1 MHPQVYKVL
10 QDNGIIYREVRH
22 DSFSLPI
29 KSPVDF
35 ANALNYELDRITK
48 SVFLRSKQKDKYI
61 MAVCSMSKKLDFA
74 HLAILAGV
82 TKLEVAEKQEL
93 ADKVGYPINGVC
105 SIGLSHDIQVFIDE
119 LLVEFPTVLVG
130 SGEAAVEIELSP
142 VDLTT
147 ISKASLTNITLS
159 V

>member
-10 QDNGIIYREVRH
+10 HDNDITFREVRH
-22 DSFSLPI
+22 DSFSFPI

-35 ANALNYELDRITK
+35 ANALNYKLDRITK

-74 HLAILAGV
+74 QLAILAGV
-82 TKLEVAEKQEL
+82 AKLEVAEKQEL
-93 ADKVGYPINGVC
+93 ADKVGYPVNGVC
-105 SIGLSHDIQVFIDE
+105 SIGLSPDIQVFIDGS
-119 LLVEFPTVLVG
+119 LTEFQTILIG

-142 VDLTT
+142 ADLVT
-147 ISKASLTNITLS
+147 ISKAGLNNITLS
-159 V
+159 T